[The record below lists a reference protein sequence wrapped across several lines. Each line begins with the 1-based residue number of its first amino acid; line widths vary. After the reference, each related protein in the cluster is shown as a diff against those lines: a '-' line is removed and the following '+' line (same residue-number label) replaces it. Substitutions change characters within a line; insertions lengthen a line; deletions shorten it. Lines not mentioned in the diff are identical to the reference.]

1 MKKVLFVFGQLIDSD
16 IEWMIAAGTTQK
28 IPAGHILIEE
38 AAGLQNLYIVLA
50 GELVVRVKALGDRE
64 VGRAGC
70 GELLGEMSFIDSRP
84 TSATVIAL
92 KDSVVFAVS
101 RAQVAEKLRTDM
113 AFAARFYRALALLL
127 SDKVRARGG
136 MLPYGDS
143 SAWDGEIQAVNEID
157 EGVLDE
163 VHLAGARFER
173 MLKRL
178 A

>member
-16 IEWMIAAGTTQK
+16 IEWMIALGKTQK
-28 IPAGHILIEE
+28 VPAAHVLIEE
-38 AAGLQNLYIVLA
+38 AAQLQNLYIVLA

-84 TSATVIAL
+84 TSATVIAS
-92 KDSVVFAVS
+92 KESIVFAIP
-101 RAQVAEKLRTDM
+101 RAEMANKLKTDM

-143 SAWDGEIQAVNEID
+143 SAWDEEVQAVDEID